1 MIEATIISILV
12 LLLAWAN
19 GANDIPKGIATL
31 VGSGVSRPLRAVA
44 WGTLCTVTG
53 GLAALAWGGELVN
66 TFSALLTAADPAAG
80 RRIVAASLCG
90 ATAWV
95 ALATRLGL
103 PVSTTHALL
112 GGIVGAVLVGVGSS
126 DLHGEVL
133 AKKVLTPLLLSPLI
147 AIAACWALLRAA
159 RFVAAHVPAWKPGCC
174 EHDEWR
180 KNPYVCADDGRTGAG
195 NLNERLWRALHWFSS
210 GATSFARGLNDVPK
224 IAAFLIVAT
233 ALSPVGTGL
242 PDAATGPIV
251 AVTLVMALGGVWGSR
266 KVLRVLA
273 YRVARLESG
282 SGLVAN
288 VGTSFLVLAATPLG
302 LPVSTTH
309 VSTGALMGVRWSD
322 RSLPQEADALK
333 SILLGWIVTLP
344 VAAIIAAIAMQR
356 LKTL

>member
-1 MIEATIISILV
+1 MIEATIIFILV

-31 VGSGVSRPLRAVA
+31 VGSGVGNPLRAIA

-53 GLAALAWGGELVN
+53 GLTALAWGGELVN
-66 TFSALLTAADPAAG
+66 TFSALLTAADPATG

-133 AKKVLTPLLLSPLI
+133 ATKVLTPLLLSPLI

-174 EHDEWR
+174 EHDAWR
-180 KNPYVCADDGRTGAG
+180 KNPYACADDGRTGAG

-233 ALSPVGTGL
+233 ALLPVGTGL
-242 PDAATGPIV
+242 SGAATGPII

-273 YRVARLESG
+273 HQVTRLEPG

-302 LPVSTTH
+302 FPVSTTH
-309 VSTGALMGVRWSD
+309 VSTGALMGVRWTD
-322 RSLPQEADALK
+322 RSLPHEADALK
-333 SILLGWIVTLP
+333 SIVLGWIVTLP
-344 VAAIIAAIAMQR
+344 AAAAVSAVAMQGF
-356 LKTL
+356 KSF